1 MADVKTLLDVRKKMS
16 ANRPKFLR
24 QDYHH
29 RMKVEDDLWRAPK
42 GRHSKMK
49 QRKRGHRAAVA
60 IGYRGPAEV
69 RGLHKTGAIFT
80 RVENLQQLAAVD
92 PKKSIVILSSTVGA
106 KKRYQLLKTAAE
118 KNIPVININ
127 AKKFMADFEAKE
139 KAKTKPKEEAKAEV
153 KPKIAIKP
161 ETKTETKPAQKPAEK
176 KTEIKPK
183 EISSHKTEHKKTQE
197 DKFGA

>member
-1 MADVKTLLDVRKKMS
+1 MADVKTLLGVRKKMS
-16 ANRPKFLR
+16 AKRPKFLR

-60 IGYRGPAEV
+60 IGYRSPTEV
-69 RGLHKTGAIFT
+69 RGLHKTGAIFI

-106 KKRYQLLKTAAE
+106 RKRYQLLKASAE
-118 KNIPVININ
+118 KNISIANIN

-139 KAKTKPKEEAKAEV
+139 KAKMKPKEEAKAEV
-153 KPKIAIKP
+153 KPKTAIKP
-161 ETKTETKPAQKPAEK
+161 ETKTETKPKEITPQ
-176 KTEIKPK
+176 KTEIKTK
-183 EISSHKTEHKKTQE
+183 EIPSHKVGFKQTQE

>member
-1 MADVKTLLDVRKKMS
+1 MADVQTLLGVRKKMS
-16 ANRPKFLR
+16 AKRPKFLR

-69 RGLHKTGAIFT
+69 RGLHKTGAAIF
-80 RVENLQQLAAVD
+80 RIENLHQITAID
-92 PKKSIVILSSTVGA
+92 PKNSVIILSSTLGA
-106 KKRYQLLKTAAE
+106 RKRYQLLKTAAE
-118 KNIPVININ
+118 KNIPVLNIN
-127 AKKFMADFEAKE
+127 AKKFMADFDAKLQAKEAKS
-139 KAKTKPKEEAKAEV
+139 KPKAEAEA
-153 KPKIAIKP
+153 
-161 ETKTETKPAQKPAEK
+161 KPAQKPAEK

-183 EISSHKTEHKKTQE
+183 EITPQKVGVKKTQE
-197 DKFGA
+197 EKFGA